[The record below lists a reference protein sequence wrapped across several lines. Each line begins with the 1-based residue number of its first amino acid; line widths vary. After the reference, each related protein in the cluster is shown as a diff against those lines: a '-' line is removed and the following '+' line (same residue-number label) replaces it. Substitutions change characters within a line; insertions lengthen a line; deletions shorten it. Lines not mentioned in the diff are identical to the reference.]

1 MTTQQRRKK
10 EYEDFKNNP
19 HIPKFNLIK
28 LIFKYGIISFI
39 FGFMFILICGLIN
52 PIDASQEASLQ
63 PWEITIAS
71 NICDSM
77 TLDQIKNNSL
87 SADEAKDFYNICM
100 FSYNKTGLDVDE
112 ETVRYYIH
120 QYLTLES
127 DNSTRL

>member
-1 MTTQQRRKK
+1 MTQETRKNMK
-10 EYEDFKNNP
+10 RFMLK
-19 HIPKFNLIK
+19 IILGMTA
-28 LIFKYGIISFI
+28 YGFFLGLFLGVVQFFI
-39 FGFMFILICGLIN
+39 V
-52 PIDASQEASLQ
+52 PAQASQEASLQ
-63 PWEITIAS
+63 PWEIAIAS

-87 SADEAKDFYNICM
+87 SADEAKDYYNICM